1 MEDRPWGGK
10 EAFTVWYTSE
20 RQKGVNTKMMPE
32 LQIADKGGQW
42 EEDGV
47 SKRKETKQNNQKKDF
62 LKKRESLK
70 FRELRQFQDGNEG
83 GRLQLC

>member
-1 MEDRPWGGK
+1 
-10 EAFTVWYTSE
+10 
-20 RQKGVNTKMMPE
+20 MMPE

-62 LKKRESLK
+62 LQKK
-70 FRELRQFQDGNEG
+70 
-83 GRLQLC
+83 GRV